1 MATVE
6 QSIEVD
12 VPLTSAQEGWQRFA
26 DWVLIGN
33 YRLVCD
39 ALSCERMTDGKTVS
53 FTELGSRRS
62 RVTVRFDFD
71 DTSSP
76 DPAEKLRRITTRLA
90 QDLLYFRDYLKRDR
104 RGRAHGP
111 AERKDAT
118 NRRDHGGEPRLTSD
132 SFIEHDDDDTLGSPH
147 FIA

>member
-6 QSIEVD
+6 QSIDVD
-12 VPLTSAQEGWQRFA
+12 VPLASVQEGWQRFTE
-26 DWVLIGN
+26 WVLIGN

-39 ALSCERMTDGKTVS
+39 ALSCERMRDGETVS
-53 FTELGSRRS
+53 ITGLGGRRS

-76 DPAEKLRRITTRLA
+76 DPAGKLRRIETRLA

-104 RGRAHGP
+104 RGRDHGP
-111 AERKDAT
+111 AERNGAT
-118 NRRDHGGEPRLTSD
+118 SRHDHGGEPRLTSD